1 MTRRKFAIR
10 FLAGA
15 SILVG
20 VAVAASW
27 AQSGAQAT
35 PQRARNSGPDE
46 FRPEPLTPFERE
58 LVRRTEESG
67 EVHSDEEHGP
77 ADNNARG
84 LRLKGGRAAIVG
96 LSVRGRKYG
105 VSLDGTRD
113 VLIKNFTFIDR
124 RSNDRFGAGLI
135 LGQAEGTRGETWLSN
150 AWIDLKEPG
159 PEPDYQ
165 KANNEAI
172 SVEHN
177 NAPLNIRRAVLI
189 GGADAG
195 IDNKGDV
202 RMDASFIASGHRPL
216 RVWSGGSVVM
226 ANSTILAFPRFGGFW
241 FGGGEGT
248 ARVEYYN
255 CRFGRVGDSPG
266 ELSDEI
272 PEWMVAKDEDDP
284 VEVRIRRLNRD
295 PFDRDPD
302 GFWTPTRTPIP
313 SGFLSGRE

>member
-20 VAVAASW
+20 VAAVTSW
-27 AQSGAQAT
+27 AQAA
-35 PQRARNSGPDE
+35 PQRSRDPGLDE

-58 LVRRTEESG
+58 LVRRTDKSG
-67 EVHSDEEHGP
+67 VHTDEDYGP

-84 LRLKGGRAAIVG
+84 LRLKGERAAIVG
-96 LSVRGRKYG
+96 LAVRGRKYG
-105 VSLDGTRD
+105 VSLDGTGE

-135 LGQAEGTRGETWLSN
+135 LGPAEGTRGETWLSN

-216 RVWSGGSVVM
+216 RVWSGGSIVM
-226 ANSTILAFPRFGGFW
+226 ANSTVLAFPRFGGFW

-255 CRFGRVGDSPG
+255 CRFGRVGDSFG
-266 ELSDEI
+266 ELSDDI
-272 PEWMVAKDEDDP
+272 PDWMVGKDEDDA

-295 PFDRDPD
+295 PFDRGPD
-302 GFWTPTRTPIP
+302 SFWVPTRTPIP
-313 SGFLSGRE
+313 RGFLSGRE